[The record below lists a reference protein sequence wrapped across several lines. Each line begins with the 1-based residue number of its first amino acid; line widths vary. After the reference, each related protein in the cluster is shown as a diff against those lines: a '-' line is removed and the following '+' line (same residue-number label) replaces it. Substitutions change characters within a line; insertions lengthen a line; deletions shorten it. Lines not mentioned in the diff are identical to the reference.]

1 METYLRFF
9 TLWLV
14 WNIGY
19 VCLNKYPKSF
29 LELSVSDQES
39 LQNTMSLQLNV
50 RFLRN
55 SAAELYGSGVDM
67 NGACGLAYA
76 TPCSAGLDLRA
87 CFEEE
92 EIIIPA
98 GGRYAIPAGIA
109 IDPQCNTVAGFIY
122 SRSGL
127 GTKKGLTVSQG
138 VGVVDPDYRGEIFI
152 SLLNTSGEDRVIA
165 RGERVAQLV
174 FQPFFRAQ
182 ISVVDSLEDTERGE
196 GGFGHTGTM

>member
-1 METYLRFF
+1 M
-9 TLWLV
+9 
-14 WNIGY
+14 
-19 VCLNKYPKSF
+19 
-29 LELSVSDQES
+29 SDYES
-39 LQNTMSLQLNV
+39 LSNAMQLQLNV
-50 RFLRN
+50 RFLRD
-55 SAAELYGSGVDM
+55 SAAELYSA
-67 NGACGLAYA
+67 GADGASGLAYA
-76 TPCSAGLDLRA
+76 TPYSAGLDLRA

-92 EIIIPA
+92 ELIIPA
-98 GGRYAIPAGIA
+98 GSRYPIPAGIA
-109 IDPQCNTVAGFIY
+109 IDPQCNAVAGFIY

-152 SLLNTSGEDRVIA
+152 SLLNTSGETRVIK

-182 ISVVDSLEDTERGE
+182 ISVVDSLEETERGE